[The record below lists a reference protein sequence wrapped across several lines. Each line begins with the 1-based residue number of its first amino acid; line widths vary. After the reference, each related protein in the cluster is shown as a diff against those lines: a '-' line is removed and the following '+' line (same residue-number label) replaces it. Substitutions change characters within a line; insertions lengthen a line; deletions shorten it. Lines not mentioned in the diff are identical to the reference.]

1 MNLDFDIRAIFQD
14 QTASSIGLDRYA
26 YIMNRFN
33 ATDVSSDTNFQRM
46 FNGFYRV
53 RRNEQWRKAY
63 YGLFE
68 QAKSKTLNFAD
79 IINYM
84 YENTGNIE
92 PSFSS
97 KMYATVYPDKP
108 IWDKYVLQN
117 LNLELK
123 GKSKAEKLNNAIT
136 LYAEIEK
143 WYDNFMKTD
152 KAVEWLAAFDFAW
165 PDYTN
170 ISSIKKVDFV
180 LWQNR

>member
-1 MNLDFDIRAIFQD
+1 
-14 QTASSIGLDRYA
+14 
-26 YIMNRFN
+26 
-33 ATDVSSDTNFQRM
+33 
-46 FNGFYRV
+46 
-53 RRNEQWRKAY
+53 
-63 YGLFE
+63 
-68 QAKSKTLNFAD
+68 
-79 IINYM
+79 M

-97 KMYATVYPDKP
+97 KMYATVCPDKP

-152 KAVEWLAAFDFAW
+152 KATVWLAAFDFAW

>member
-1 MNLDFDIRAIFQD
+1 MNLDLDIRAIFQG
-14 QTASSIGLDRYA
+14 QTASSIGLDRYT
-26 YIMNRFN
+26 YIMNRVN
-33 ATDVSSDTNFQRM
+33 TTDVSSDADFQRV

-53 RRNEQWRKAY
+53 RRNEQWRRAS

-68 QAKSKTLNFAD
+68 KAKTKPLSFAD
-79 IINYM
+79 IIHYM

-97 KMYATVYPDKP
+97 KMFATVCPDKP

-123 GKSKAEKLNNAIT
+123 GKNKSEKLENAIA

-143 WYDNFMKTD
+143 WYKDFMETE
-152 KAVEWLAAFDFAW
+152 KATKWLTAFDLTW
-165 PDYTN
+165 SDYRN
-170 ISSIKKVDFV
+170 ISSIKKVDFI
-180 LWQNR
+180 LWQSR